1 MTETITDNGSARA
14 SSEQP
19 QVPAERLT
27 RAFHDR
33 YKELLEGVPAGE
45 PTWVTS
51 GGHEG
56 GVYGTL
62 AQLSAQQ
69 ASAEVDGTTVA
80 AHAEHLR
87 WALQLVNDHFAGVE
101 PTGDWSESWLVNE
114 VDAAAWNELR
124 RALEE
129 AGTRLLSNVLE
140 RERWGDSLAITGALA
155 SYGHTAYHL
164 GALRQLQKRVE
175 GSNDV
180 R

>member
-1 MTETITDNGSARA
+1 MTETITDKGAERA
-14 SSEQP
+14 SSRQAE
-19 QVPAERLT
+19 VPAARLT

-45 PTWVTS
+45 PTWVTT
-51 GGHEG
+51 GGPGG

-62 AQLSAQQ
+62 AKLSASQ

-101 PTGDWSESWLVNE
+101 PTGDWSESWLVKE
-114 VDAAAWNELR
+114 VDAATWNALRSELK
-124 RALEE
+124 E
-129 AGTRLLSNVLE
+129 AGTKLLANILE
-140 RERWGDSLAITGALA
+140 LQQWGDGMGITGALA

-175 GSNDV
+175 GSEDV